1 MQLQALQDPHQH
13 PGPPLPA
20 LHASVL
26 PAAPDT
32 RGARMR
38 GGSPGARAPDHLAGG
53 GAARGQRGAQQEAG
67 ARAAGTT
74 AAEAEQEAG

>member
-1 MQLQALQDPHQH
+1 
-13 PGPPLPA
+13 
-20 LHASVL
+20 
-26 PAAPDT
+26 
-32 RGARMR
+32 MR